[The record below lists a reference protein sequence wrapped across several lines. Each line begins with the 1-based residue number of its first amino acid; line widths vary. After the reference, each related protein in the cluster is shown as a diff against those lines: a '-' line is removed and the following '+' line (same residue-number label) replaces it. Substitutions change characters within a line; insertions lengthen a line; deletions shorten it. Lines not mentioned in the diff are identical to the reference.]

1 MYYLKLLLI
10 FCVLLTTTSF
20 AAVKDD
26 NQSTVKV
33 LTHEVIPLSKTTF
46 RERDLITGQSSIV
59 DLTDKSFI
67 VVSVREKG
75 SDGRFYAIDRDGT
88 VWWSGTITSG
98 TMEYRTPS
106 GIFRIFQKK
115 RYHMSKEFPS
125 DDGINNMDYMMKFT
139 LNGHALHKGSVGWL
153 SHGCIHIDPKD
164 VPIIYN
170 WSDHKTKVV
179 ITRQS
184 YMPFARNDLKRIY
197 LK

>member
-10 FCVLLTTTSF
+10 FFVLLTGTTLS
-20 AAVKDD
+20 AVEDN

-33 LTHEVIPLSKTTF
+33 LTQEVIPLSKTKF
-46 RERDLITGQSSIV
+46 KERNLETGTSSIV
-59 DLTDKSFI
+59 DLTDKNFI

-75 SDGRFYAIDRDGT
+75 SDGRFYAIDSDGT
-88 VWWSGTITSG
+88 VWWSGVITSG

-106 GIFRIFQKK
+106 GIFRILQKK
-115 RYHMSKEFPS
+115 RYYMSKDLPS

-139 LNGHALHKGSVGWL
+139 LDGHALHKGSVGWL

-164 VPIIYN
+164 VPVIYH
-170 WSDHKTKVV
+170 WSDYKTKVI
-179 ITRQS
+179 ITRHT

-197 LK
+197 L